1 MGCSS
6 STQVPF
12 LVYTKSFH
20 CADPNPPNFS
30 APQLMGNG
38 QSLSAY
44 NPSHIRIYKDLIRI
58 QDPTTRASMIRT
70 VLAGPDYVASAR
82 AAGIY
87 SHLLSYLGRV
97 QGGEVPPQ
105 LPGEVAMA
113 AAQKGMA
120 PPPQFQR
127 PMEMIEYGVNAIRPV
142 IQQRPSQVVAKGRR
156 NEKAIT
162 YFQSCL
168 QVLGLEEEVALT
180 EDTLKRAY
188 KQAAIK
194 AHPDKGGS
202 EEEFEAVT
210 RAHAYLGEIL
220 RRIGGGGGGG
230 SGAAKSSKRG
240 GSITAPAQGTM
251 ALTNGGIHDTRPTS
265 IALPTS
271 LTTMEPV
278 RLNPDKLD
286 LKQFNEVFEKTRI
299 PDPDDD
305 GYGDWLKD
313 SNDGGG
319 SSAPKFSGKFNRD
332 VFNAAFEED
341 ARRRGGAGST
351 AMEAEAMTL
360 APHAV
365 EIGRGKAA
373 SYTAAANAS
382 LKFTDLR
389 SAYTH
394 DADLTSQVANVKV
407 EDRKFAA
414 YSAQWKQG
422 PTPLGQG
429 ELAAIQANEAAASAR
444 EEQRRLRVD
453 QQRSVEEAYFDRMKG
468 LVQTNK

>member
-1 MGCSS
+1 
-6 STQVPF
+6 
-12 LVYTKSFH
+12 
-20 CADPNPPNFS
+20 
-30 APQLMGNG
+30 MGNG

-44 NPSHIRIYKDLIRI
+44 NPSHVRIYKDLIRI

-70 VLAGPDYVASAR
+70 VLAGPDYMATAR

-113 AAQKGMA
+113 ATQKGMA

-142 IQQRPSQVVAKGRR
+142 VQQRPSQVVAKGRR
-156 NEKAIT
+156 NEKAIS

-188 KQAAIK
+188 KQAAVK

-220 RRIGGGGGGG
+220 RRIGGGGGSGG
-230 SGAAKSSKRG
+230 TAKSSKRG
-240 GSITAPAQGTM
+240 GITLPAQGTM

-271 LTTMEPV
+271 LTTMGPV

-305 GYGDWLKD
+305 GYGDWLKADED
-313 SNDGGG
+313 S

-341 ARRRGGAGST
+341 ARRRGGAVGS
-351 AMEAEAMTL
+351 AVEAEAITL

-394 DADLTSQVANVKV
+394 DANLTSQVANVKV

-422 PTPLGQG
+422 PTPLQQG
-429 ELAAIQANEAAASAR
+429 ELAAIHASEAAATAR

-453 QQRSVEEAYFDRMKG
+453 QQRSVEEEYFNRMKG
-468 LVQTNK
+468 VVQTNK